1 MFSVLSSDHFDE
13 WDRIV
18 KSFPNHDSY
27 YLPGYVKAFQ
37 RHGDGEPLLFYFQ
50 EGAFRAAN
58 VVMKRDLAHDG
69 HFQGKIEANTIFDLA
84 TPYGY
89 GGFLLDGAAD
99 DLSTLNEAYL
109 HWCMENGIVSE
120 FVRFHPVLENAPALR
135 EMYEVVDL
143 GRTIQMELQSE
154 EQIWAGL
161 TSKNRNVIRKAR
173 KSGVEIFWGRS
184 PELMV
189 KFKSMYDATMAKDEA
204 AAYYY
209 FKEDFYQ
216 SVLHD
221 IKNNFLIFYAVY
233 ANEIIAMAIILF
245 ANGQMHYHLSA
256 SDRNFQSL
264 AATNL
269 LLYEAACWG
278 LEHGCRSFHLG
289 GGVGSREDNLLKFK
303 EAFHKDSK
311 TRFAIGKKIFNAE
324 KYRELT
330 ELRKKELGFDG
341 ENTFFPL
348 YRG

>member
-1 MFSVLSSDHFDE
+1 MLSVLSSDHFDE

-37 RHGDGEPLLFYFQ
+37 RHGDGEPLLFYF
-50 EGAFRAAN
+50 EEDALRAVN
-58 VVMKRDLAHDG
+58 VVMKRDLALDR
-69 HFQGKIEANTIFDLA
+69 HFQGKIEADTIFDLA

-89 GGFLLDGAAD
+89 GGFLLDGAVD
-99 DLSTLNEAYL
+99 HLSTLNEAYYQ
-109 HWCMENGIVSE
+109 WCIENGIISE
-120 FVRFHPVLENAPALR
+120 FVRFHPVLENARALR

-143 GRTIQMELQSE
+143 GRTIQLELQSE

-184 PELMV
+184 PELMA

-221 IKNNFLIFYAVY
+221 IKNSFLI
-233 ANEIIAMAIILF
+233 L
-245 ANGQMHYHLSA
+245 
-256 SDRNFQSL
+256 
-264 AATNL
+264 
-269 LLYEAACWG
+269 
-278 LEHGCRSFHLG
+278 CRLCQ
-289 GGVGSREDNLLKFK
+289 
-303 EAFHKDSK
+303 
-311 TRFAIGKKIFNAE
+311 
-324 KYRELT
+324 
-330 ELRKKELGFDG
+330 
-341 ENTFFPL
+341 
-348 YRG
+348 